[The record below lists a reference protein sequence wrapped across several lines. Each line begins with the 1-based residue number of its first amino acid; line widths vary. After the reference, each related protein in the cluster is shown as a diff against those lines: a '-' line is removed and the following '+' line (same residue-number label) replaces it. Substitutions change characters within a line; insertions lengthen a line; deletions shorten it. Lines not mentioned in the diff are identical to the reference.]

1 MIHDYTHCLN
11 QDKDCPKECF
21 RRQLNEDLKKKPQT
35 VMRFVSWANL
45 KGTEECKKGEN
56 TYIRP

>member
-45 KGTEECKKGEN
+45 KGTEECKKGGN
-56 TYIRP
+56 T